1 MIATRDINE
10 RSADRAER
18 RAGEQDIAPCYP
30 VIVTGLSIAQRR
42 QAMDDLRDLL
52 PGCQYNDEFAAPKAA
67 QRILNLPDDLP
78 RAERKQR
85 VTGGLDLARYFGETA
100 KLPLLTAEEETFY
113 FRRMNFLRWRAE
125 QTFST
130 LNESR
135 PSIRALRKIVED
147 LQEADRDRNFIAEHN
162 LRLVIPLA
170 HRLYLRSESVWDY
183 ISEGNAA
190 LLRAVRGF
198 DYGRGFRF
206 STYATWAIVNSMQ
219 RLAGRQHRDATRFM
233 PTEFT
238 VFDGFE
244 GSLESQTSQEQRTTA
259 ARAKVAELL
268 NVLDERS
275 QRVVAMRFGIEP
287 HSEPRTLKEVGDH
300 FGISKERIRQIE
312 KSALG
317 KMGLAADSTLPV

>member
-1 MIATRDINE
+1 MIATLENNTASGPDTPTVYPEIFTRMPM
-10 RSADRAER
+10 AER
-18 RAGEQDIAPCYP
+18 R
-30 VIVTGLSIAQRR
+30 
-42 QAMDDLRDLL
+42 QAAEELREIL
-52 PGCQYNDEFAAPKAA
+52 PGYLYNEEFEAPKAA
-67 QRILNLPDDLP
+67 QDILPLPEDLP
-78 RAERKQR
+78 AAKKKQR
-85 VTGGLDLARYFGETA
+85 VTGGKDLARYFGETA
-100 KLPLLTAEEETFY
+100 RLPLMTPEQECFY

-125 QTFST
+125 QTFEA

-147 LQEADRDRNFIAEHN
+147 LRAADYDRNFIAEHN

-170 HRLYLRSESVWDY
+170 HRLHLRSESVWDY

-190 LLRAVRGF
+190 LLRAIRGF

-206 STYATWAIVNSMQ
+206 STYATWAIVNSLQ
-219 RLAGRQHRDATRFM
+219 RLAGRQHRDAVRFM

-238 VFDGFE
+238 LFDSFE
-244 GSLESQTSQEQRTTA
+244 NSQESMTAQLQRA
-259 ARAKVAELL
+259 SFAREKVSELL

-275 QRVVAMRFGIEP
+275 QRVVAMRFGIGP
-287 HSEPRTLKEVGDH
+287 HSEPSTLKEVGEH

-317 KMGLAADSTLPV
+317 KMGLAASTDSTLPV